1 MFGKRR
7 GEVTQYFVLV
17 FLAVAGLDWVGT
29 ARGWNRARWITK
41 PAALVLL
48 IAWFSL
54 FGGWRGPLLWF
65 GLALVFSLLGDVL
78 LIEKLKMFVFG
89 LLAFLLAH
97 LAYLVGFNLTLPP
110 LSLPVLGLVAVGAIA
125 VGILFPTV
133 RRGLVRQPGGGGLIL
148 PVFVYSLVLSLMMI
162 SAVSTLFR
170 LEWHQ
175 NAAIFAAAGGVLF
188 FISDSLL
195 ALNRFVRPI
204 RQGDLL
210 VMVTYHLGQLGLA
223 LGAILN
229 FV

>member
-1 MFGKRR
+1 M
-7 GEVTQYFVLV
+7 TQYFVLV
-17 FLAVAGLDWVGT
+17 FLAVAALDWVGT
-29 ARGWNRARWITK
+29 VRGWNRARWITK

-54 FGGWRGPLLWF
+54 FSGWRGPLLWF

-78 LIEKLKMFVFG
+78 LIERLKMFVFG
-89 LLAFLLAH
+89 LLAFLLAQ

-110 LSLPVLGLVAVGAIA
+110 LSLPVLGLVVMGTIA
-125 VGILFPTV
+125 VGILYRAV
-133 RRGLVRQPGGGGLIL
+133 RRGLMRQPGGGGLFL
-148 PVFVYSLVLSLMMI
+148 PVFVYSLVLTLMMV

-170 LEWHQ
+170 LDWHQ

-223 LGAILN
+223 IGAVLN